1 MKDKL
6 RAAFNKLINK
16 MPGNPRNQ
24 TVRLS
29 DRHKILKLRLT
40 GATQAE
46 IAKELGVSQP
56 TISLELKRIDSDL
69 EISRS
74 PVEAWKAEMIL
85 LNQLADEL
93 IASWDESKEP
103 TVEVTTSGGE
113 TFTHSASQP
122 GNVQF
127 LAQLM
132 KILER
137 KSKLNGV
144 DNLLSFSTLESLS
157 IRAQQ
162 LGFILVA
169 KEEAK
174 NFSPMSDAAL
184 NEAFS
189 ISLPETTPS

>member
-1 MKDKL
+1 
-6 RAAFNKLINK
+6 
-16 MPGNPRNQ
+16 MPGNPRNK
-24 TVRLS
+24 TLRLS

-46 IAKELGVSQP
+46 IAQELGVSQP

-74 PVEAWKAEMIL
+74 PVQAWKAEMVL

-93 IASWDESKEP
+93 IASWDESKAP
-103 TVEVTTSGGE
+103 IVEVTSSKGE
-113 TFTHSASQP
+113 TYTHSASQP

-144 DNLLSFSTLESLS
+144 ENMLALSSFDALAT
-157 IRAQQ
+157 RVYQ
-162 LGFILVA
+162 LGYRLVPA
-169 KEEAK
+169 DLCNGETI
-174 NFSPMSDAAL
+174 PPDAAIPL
-184 NEAFS
+184 NEQLNTAFR
-189 ISLPETTPS
+189 ISLPETTSS

>member
-1 MKDKL
+1 
-6 RAAFNKLINK
+6 
-16 MPGNPRNQ
+16 MPGDHRNR
-24 TVRLS
+24 TRRLS

-46 IAKELGVSQP
+46 IAEELGLSQP

-74 PVEAWKAEMIL
+74 PVQAWKAEMVL

-93 IASWDESKEP
+93 ISSWDSSKET
-103 TVEVTTSGGE
+103 TVEITSAKGE

-144 DNLLSFSTLESLS
+144 DNLLSLSTLESLS

-174 NFSPMSDAAL
+174 HYTPMSEAAM
-184 NEAFS
+184 NEAFR
-189 ISLPETTPS
+189 ISLPEPTST